1 MGHIT
6 ALANKLS
13 AMADKRAGVAAAL
26 EASAEWQQWRASV
39 LQPRNEREDV
49 NRWACGRPSTQE
61 MASRAA
67 SAEDP
72 MLEASP
78 QFHAACTGTGYYAP
92 CTCSACCEALQTQ
105 QRLHRV
111 YDITES
117 HLPSRRGS
125 PKSSVL
131 QKLRGMV

>member
-13 AMADKRAGVAAAL
+13 AMAEKRSGVAAAL
-26 EASAEWQQWRASV
+26 EASAEWGQWRTSV

-72 MLEASP
+72 MLEVSP
-78 QFHAACTGTGYYAP
+78 QLCAACTGTAYFLP
-92 CTCSACCEALQTQ
+92 CIPSACFSTLQVQ
-105 QRLHRV
+105 QQVAHDVQPYR
-111 YDITES
+111 E
-117 HLPSRRGS
+117 LPTLSREI
-125 PKSSVL
+125 VL
-131 QKLRGMV
+131 GAVLFRS

>member
-13 AMADKRAGVAAAL
+13 AMADKRSGVAAAL
-26 EASAEWQQWRASV
+26 ETSAEWGQWRASV

-72 MLEASP
+72 MLEASLP
-78 QFHAACTGTGYYAP
+78 LPAACTRTGRFLP
-92 CTCSACCEALQTQ
+92 CICHVLLPCKCSKET
-105 QRLHRV
+105 HR
-111 YDITES
+111 
-117 HLPSRRGS
+117 R
-125 PKSSVL
+125 
-131 QKLRGMV
+131 

>member
-1 MGHIT
+1 MAEARITQEDWRAASCMHAEGRTLLRAGYMGHIT

-13 AMADKRAGVAAAL
+13 AMADKRSGVAAAL
-26 EASAEWQQWRASV
+26 EASAEWAQWRASV

-72 MLEASP
+72 MLEVSP
-78 QFHAACTGTGYYAP
+78 PLRAACTGTSCFLSCIRP
-92 CTCSACCEALQTQ
+92 ACFTSLQ
-105 QRLHRV
+105 V
-111 YDITES
+111 
-117 HLPSRRGS
+117 P
-125 PKSSVL
+125 
-131 QKLRGMV
+131 

>member
-1 MGHIT
+1 MHADGRMLLRAGYMGHIT

-13 AMADKRAGVAAAL
+13 AMAEKRSGVAAAL
-26 EASAEWQQWRASV
+26 EASAEWGRWRASV

-72 MLEASP
+72 MLEVSP
-78 QFHAACTGTGYYAP
+78 PLRAACTGTSCFLSCIRP
-92 CTCSACCEALQTQ
+92 ACFTSLQ
-105 QRLHRV
+105 V
-111 YDITES
+111 
-117 HLPSRRGS
+117 P
-125 PKSSVL
+125 
-131 QKLRGMV
+131 